1 MSYPPGSE
9 AVDNQLTSQIE
20 GLRGSME
27 KGFDRIERRLEEAV
41 TRSTFEAQVTRLDQA
56 DKHLEDKLD
65 GAFNVLKSEM
75 ESGFADIES
84 RDEKRDAQAAAR
96 DAARDSKFGRRITW
110 LLTCVALGFT
120 GVQFALNLL
129 VK

>member
-1 MSYPPGSE
+1 
-9 AVDNQLTSQIE
+9 
-20 GLRGSME
+20 ME

-65 GAFNVLKSEM
+65 GAFSVLKSEM

-84 RDEKRDAQAAAR
+84 RDEKRDAQAARR
-96 DAARDSKFGRRITW
+96 DADRDAKFARRIGW
-110 LLTCVALGFT
+110 LFT
-120 GVQFALNLL
+120 GVTLAFTAVQFVMNIV